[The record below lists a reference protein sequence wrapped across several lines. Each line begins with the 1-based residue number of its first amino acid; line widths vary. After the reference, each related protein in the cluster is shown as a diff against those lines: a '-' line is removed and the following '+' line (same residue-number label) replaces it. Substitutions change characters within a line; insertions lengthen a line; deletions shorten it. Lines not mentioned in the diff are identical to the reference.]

1 MAAVEQPDAER
12 ILQQID
18 LLDHSRWGYEAFLRC
33 LAEAASIRDLDESI
47 QLVVVHGVRHL
58 TRILRKARAA
68 VNARSNIDSLK
79 LRVYYSSETK
89 SFAYGTGEVSMKSI
103 TRTLIVLLMLLSLV
117 ACSSDVS
124 QVGDIT
130 INVTSGISKGLE
142 AVSMDT
148 TEYHI
153 TMKEG
158 TDSGKV
164 VLDVTVPVSNA
175 TYTGFIAIG
184 TYKVSVDALNKDGQV
199 IGTGSNDI
207 TVTTGTNSV
216 NVNVKEKSGEG
227 TFKVAITGNPG
238 YELEVQLLNSENV
251 EKFTRTLSY
260 TEGKYTAETNIQNG
274 FYKLVVTRTDTG
286 KVLRVDTCRIVAG
299 YTTFFEAEYSLT
311 SGLSVGINNEI
322 VKTPQISLSL
332 NKTIAVKKDSIKV
345 SATMD
350 GLSNYTCYWVV
361 DGATQG
367 TAGTYGDLVLNMSEF
382 DYGEHE
388 VSLFITKDSVLWS
401 ESTTFKVVE
410 AITSLELEGEVEFW
424 VVGDV
429 LIPTGYEASLIGGGN
444 VYATFDE
451 AYMHS
456 VVTFDQKETVSCE
469 LQNLDGYFYSFE
481 IVETSESRRTVVY
494 IVIDKDI
501 QNCGYLDITFDIKFV
516 LNDYASRSAY
526 INANTVQ
533 VSPNATKWKNSGL
546 VNIVNGLTHRRIKV
560 EPDTYRKTGTHS
572 GSNARYYR
580 TESIDSPFVVA
591 EGETVSMTIT
601 STPFASVS
609 FVFPEDVS
617 NMTLVGYVDDEL
629 MYGDLHK
636 ESGNTRT
643 TDLGIGDGHFH
654 FIDSDNPYESRYIGE
669 ATLVEGSNRV
679 ELTKEETPYTNSVE
693 LGTTK
698 YSISVDIDGFAIPET
713 FDFYYRIDNGDT
725 KEYGHVDASTSI
737 QNKATSISGGSIGF
751 SFVRGGAFS
760 YNTSSTVEGD
770 VTHIT
775 LKLVPANGEGYATGK
790 LVYDF
795 DFADGCDGACPII
808 WLDNQR
814 YIIDFS
820 NNVKLDSVKL
830 VPGTYVEGGSLR
842 RHGDSDKWLFVKQG
856 FTATAG
862 DEVEIH
868 LINDISN
875 R

>member
-1 MAAVEQPDAER
+1 
-12 ILQQID
+12 
-18 LLDHSRWGYEAFLRC
+18 
-33 LAEAASIRDLDESI
+33 
-47 QLVVVHGVRHL
+47 
-58 TRILRKARAA
+58 
-68 VNARSNIDSLK
+68 
-79 LRVYYSSETK
+79 
-89 SFAYGTGEVSMKSI
+89 MKSI
-103 TRTLIVLLMLLSLV
+103 TRALVVLLMLFSLI
-117 ACSSDVS
+117 ACSSEVS

-158 TDSGKV
+158 SDSGKV
-164 VLDVTVPVSNA
+164 VLDATVPVSNA
-175 TYTGFIAIG
+175 TYTGSIAIG
-184 TYKVSVDALNKDGQV
+184 TYVVSVDALNKYGQV

-216 NVNVKEKSGEG
+216 NVDVKEKSGEG
-227 TFKVAITGNPG
+227 TFKVEIIGNQG
-238 YELEVQLLNSENV
+238 YGLKVQLLNSENV
-251 EKFTRTLSY
+251 EKFTSALSY

-311 SGLSVGINNEI
+311 SGLSVGINSEI
-322 VKTPQISLSL
+322 IKTPQISLSL
-332 NKTIAVKKDSIKV
+332 DKTIAIKKDSIKV
-345 SATMD
+345 SAAMD

-361 DGATQG
+361 DSAMQG
-367 TAGTYGDLVLNMSEF
+367 TEGKYEDLVLNMSEF
-382 DYGEHE
+382 DCGEHE
-388 VSLFITKDSVLWS
+388 VSLFVTKDSVIWS

-429 LIPTGYEASLIGGGN
+429 LIPTDYEASLIGDGN

-451 AYMHS
+451 ASMHS
-456 VVTFDQKETVSCE
+456 VVTFNQREAVSCE

-481 IVETSESRRTVVY
+481 MIETTESGRTVVY

-501 QNCGYLDITFDIKFV
+501 QNCGYLDITFDIKFI
-516 LNDYASRSAY
+516 LNDYATRSAY

-533 VSPNATKWKNSGL
+533 VSPNEISKWKNSGL

-572 GSNARYYR
+572 GSNAPYYR
-580 TESIDSPFVVA
+580 TKSIDSPFVVA
-591 EGETVSMTIT
+591 EGEIVSMTIT
-601 STPFASVS
+601 SAPFSSVS

-629 MYGDLHK
+629 MYGDLRK
-636 ESGNTRT
+636 ESNNIRT

-654 FIDSDNPYESRYIGE
+654 FIDSNNPYEFRYVGE
-669 ATLVEGSNRV
+669 ATLVEGSNSV
-679 ELTKEETPYTNSVE
+679 ELTKEAISYTNSVE
-693 LGTTK
+693 LGTAK
-698 YSISVDIDGFAIPET
+698 YSISVDTDGFAIPET
-713 FDFYYRIDNGDT
+713 FDFYYRIDDGDT

-751 SFVRGGAFS
+751 SLIRGGAFS

-775 LKLVPANGEGYATGK
+775 LKLSPANGEGYATGK

-808 WLDNQR
+808 WLDNKR

-830 VPGTYVEGGSLR
+830 VPGTYVAGGSLR
-842 RHGDSDKWLFVKQG
+842 RQGGSDNNKWLFVKQG

-862 DEVEIH
+862 AEVEIH